1 LLRPRLT
8 TGHPFLR
15 TYGANLPNSS
25 KNVFPRALGYS
36 PSSPVSVCGTDPTRH
51 NLEVFLGSP
60 ASRVVPYG
68 TPRHTLA
75 YALRICQQSTLVR
88 RTPNHADARNFGKRY
103 PIEPCGSGRIL
114 TPCPLPTSFDL
125 GLGPTNPPM
134 TTRAEETLN
143 FRRGGF
149 SPPNVTHPEI
159 LTRHRSTGPY
169 DPASQLWRRSPTT
182 PCGVHGFG
190 VDFEPRYIFGAEFLN
205 Q

>member
-1 LLRPRLT
+1 M
-8 TGHPFLR
+8 R

-60 ASRVVPYG
+60 ASRVAPYG
-68 TPRHTLA
+68 TPSHTLA

-88 RTPNHADARNFGKRY
+88 LTSNHTDARNFGKRY

-159 LTRHRSTGPY
+159 LTPGNSTVAY
-169 DPASQLWRRSPTT
+169 ASASLSPGRSPTT
-182 PCGVHGFG
+182 RLAASSRFRCGF
-190 VDFEPRYIFGAEFLN
+190 
-205 Q
+205 